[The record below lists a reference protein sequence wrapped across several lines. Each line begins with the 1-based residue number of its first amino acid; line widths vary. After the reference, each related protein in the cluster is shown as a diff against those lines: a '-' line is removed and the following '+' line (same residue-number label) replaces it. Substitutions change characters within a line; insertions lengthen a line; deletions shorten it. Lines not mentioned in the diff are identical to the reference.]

1 MKYWKYFIL
10 ILFFILAFKTGSFE
24 GKPGIPP
31 YYKLVLNGINDR
43 VSNEI
48 SEFPYSSYIEHRVKY
63 FMRKWEIKGTSLAIV
78 KDDRLVYAHGFGIST
93 ENQDPV
99 VPGNIFRVASV
110 SKLITA
116 VGIMTL
122 VDEHRLS
129 LEDTVF
135 GPDGIIKDSIFN
147 HVRDKKLYKITVRN
161 LLSHT
166 GGWSSR
172 YGDQAFNPLDIAK
185 IAGDKS
191 PATINSYYKYI
202 ASRRL
207 TYTPGTRYSYSNM
220 GYMFLANV
228 IQEIT
233 GEKFENYIRRRILI
247 PNGINDMHIGHS
259 YKEEKF
265 DNEVHYFEQ
274 SNSMPVL
281 EFNGSGRYVKRSYG
295 GDPVELLGSAG
306 GWVCSAV
313 ELAKL
318 VCLIDGQDE
327 IKDILSPEAI
337 KEMTNT
343 NKSCTMGPLG
353 WKTVY
358 GNDWY
363 RTGSMAGTFAMI
375 KKQHDGLTWVFLSNT
390 SSWKGSHLS
399 SYVNKLMNKIQYK
412 TKSSWTYK
420 DLFKYYPINS
430 LIPERPDS
438 LMIHNVN
445 LS

>member
-1 MKYWKYFIL
+1 
-10 ILFFILAFKTGSFE
+10 
-24 GKPGIPP
+24 
-31 YYKLVLNGINDR
+31 
-43 VSNEI
+43 
-48 SEFPYSSYIEHRVKY
+48 
-63 FMRKWEIKGTSLAIV
+63 MRKWELKGTSLAIV
-78 KDDRLVYAHGFGIST
+78 KDDRLVYAQGFGISN

-116 VGIMTL
+116 VGIMNL

-129 LEDTVF
+129 LEDPVF
-135 GPDGIIKDSIFN
+135 GPDGILNDSIFN
-147 HVRDKKLYKITVRN
+147 KVKDKKLYKITVRN

-172 YGDQAFNPLDIAK
+172 YGDQAFHPLAIAK
-185 IAGDKS
+185 IAGDKP
-191 PATINSYYKYI
+191 PATMKSYYKYI

-207 TYTPGTRYSYSNM
+207 TYSPGTRYSYSNM
-220 GYMFLANV
+220 GYMFLADV
-228 IQEIT
+228 IQKIT

-259 YKEEKF
+259 FEYEKF

-281 EFNGSGRYVKRSYG
+281 DFKGSGRYVKRSYG
-295 GDPVELLGSAG
+295 GDPIELLGSAG

-313 ELAKL
+313 ELARL
-318 VCLIDGQDE
+318 VCLIDGQDGMD
-327 IKDILSPEAI
+327 DILSTESI
-337 KEMTNT
+337 NEMINT
-343 NKSCTMGPLG
+343 NKSCTNGPLG

-358 GNDWY
+358 GDDWY

-375 KKQHDGLTWVFLSNT
+375 KKQHDGLTWIFLSNT

-399 SYVNKLMNKIQYK
+399 SYVNSLMSKIQRK
-412 TKSSWTYK
+412 IKSSWTNT

-430 LIPERPDS
+430 LIPERDDS
-438 LMIHNVN
+438 LNIQSEN

>member
-1 MKYWKYFIL
+1 MKYSKNFIL
-10 ILFFILAFKTGSFE
+10 ILFFILIFNSSSFE
-24 GKPGIPP
+24 GSPVVTP
-31 YYKLVLNGINDR
+31 YYKLILNGINDR
-43 VSNEI
+43 VSNKI
-48 SEFPYSSYIEHRVKY
+48 SEFPYSAYIEQNVNY
-63 FMRKWEIKGTSLAIV
+63 FMRKWELKGTSLAIV
-78 KDDRLVYAHGFGIST
+78 KDDRLVYAHGFGISN

-122 VDEHRLS
+122 VDEHKLS
-129 LEDTVF
+129 LEDKVF
-135 GPDGIIKDSIFN
+135 GPDGILNDSVFNNVKDKN
-147 HVRDKKLYKITVRN
+147 LYKITVRN
-161 LLSHT
+161 ILSHT

-185 IAGDKS
+185 IAGDKP
-191 PATINSYYKYI
+191 PATMKSYYKYI

-207 TYTPGTRYSYSNM
+207 TYPPGTRYSYSNM
-220 GYMFLANV
+220 GYMFLADV
-228 IQEIT
+228 VQKIT
-233 GEKFENYIRRRILI
+233 GKNFENYIRRSILI

-265 DNEVHYFEQ
+265 DNEVNYFEQ

-313 ELAKL
+313 ELARL
-318 VCLIDGQDE
+318 VCLIDGQDGIE
-327 IKDILSPEAI
+327 DILSPDAI

-343 NKSCTMGPLG
+343 DKSCTMGPLG
-353 WKTVY
+353 WKTVF

-375 KKQHDGLTWVFLSNT
+375 KKQNDGLTWVFLSNT

-399 SYVNKLMNKIQYK
+399 SYVNRLMSRIQYK

-430 LIPERPDS
+430 LIPEKPDT
-438 LMIHNVN
+438 LMMQKVN